1 MLILYA
7 FFFVALSRLVANKKR
22 IEKRNEGESYWE
34 NKIYNM
40 ILKESKEIKK
50 KNIHVTYK
58 YMWVRV
64 ICTALRRI
72 CTNILCTHCTI
83 MAVQINLRPHFH
95 FTCVRIKM
103 KKRKSQHAL
112 GFFWYTTDSFSFN
125 DTDFVEK

>member
-58 YMWVRV
+58 YM
-64 ICTALRRI
+64 
-72 CTNILCTHCTI
+72 
-83 MAVQINLRPHFH
+83 
-95 FTCVRIKM
+95 
-103 KKRKSQHAL
+103 
-112 GFFWYTTDSFSFN
+112 
-125 DTDFVEK
+125 